1 MAKDW
6 KNKGASEAK
15 SPIISIE
22 RDDAKQVPGAK
33 LVSKVKRKATSVY
46 LNSRKLDTVTAEAE
60 SRGESVSDFI
70 RQTLQRRLKL
80 N

>member
-6 KNKGASEAK
+6 NKKKKEA
-15 SPIISIE
+15 IISID

-33 LVSKVKRKATSVY
+33 LVSKVKRKSTSVY
-46 LNSRKLDTVTAEAE
+46 LNSRELDAVTSEAE

-70 RQTLQRRLKL
+70 RQTLQKRLKL